1 MGKFTLADWS
11 ISLAGAGFFAWIG
24 VGGHSIMMFV
34 SGAIIVVSVWR
45 SIRRER
51 DRRESHKMTMKERDL
66 KYKQS
71 EARGWQQDDPT
82 EDSWN

>member
-1 MGKFTLADWS
+1 MGKFTLADWT

-24 VGGHSIMMFV
+24 IAGHGIMMFV

-45 SIRRER
+45 SIRREQ
-51 DRRESHKMTMKERDL
+51 DRRESHKMQIREREL

-71 EARGWQQDDPT
+71 EARGWGEDAT